1 MACPRCVGCLQ
12 LMILRY
18 SEAEYSPPAYIAE
31 MEKEE
36 KQGDMILVSGIKT
49 GAAIIKVRIS
59 EPFYKKVAAASI
71 RLLVLENIFLIP
83 SQDIYLLVGAY
94 IKYRVAKM
102 VQGRMTEVKFPLEHY
117 TLELQDH
124 RVSCNISLSGK
135 VALLDE
141 KTAMVTAVQL
151 GHTNLIFVHKNVHMR
166 SVSGL
171 PNCTIYVV
179 EPGFL
184 GIFR

>member
-1 MACPRCVGCLQ
+1 
-12 LMILRY
+12 
-18 SEAEYSPPAYIAE
+18 

-36 KQGDMILVSGIKT
+36 KQGDVILVSGMRT
-49 GAAIIKVRIS
+49 GAAVVKVRIH
-59 EPFYKKVAAASI
+59 EPFYKKVAAALI

-83 SQDIYLLVGAY
+83 SHDTYLLVGAY
-94 IKYRVAKM
+94 MKYRVAKM
-102 VQGRMTEVKFPLEHY
+102 VQGRMTEGKFPLEHY

-124 RVSCNISLSGK
+124 RLIDVGLRSGT

-141 KTAMVTAVQL
+141 KTAMVTALQL
-151 GHTNLIFVHKNVHMR
+151 GQTNLVFVHKNVHMR

-171 PNCTIYVV
+171 PNSTIYVV

-184 GIFR
+184 GFLCVAMAALELPLWMKMASNVQRSPASAS